1 MEDNFGPG
9 ILGGVVLIDPA
20 TNLPY
25 KAVGSGGG
33 GGPVSWG
40 DILGDLNDQED
51 LFNALNTLSSLIG
64 NVDDKL
70 HSEGTTG
77 NFVAVQSADGSV
89 GDSGYAPEDFATSA
103 QGVLSESAVQPNDL
117 SDVATSGSYNDLTN
131 KPSIP
136 NPEDFATAAQ
146 GVLAEAAI
154 PSTEKG
160 AVGGVATLDGAQK
173 LPASQLPDMAVTEFL
188 GEVANQT
195 AMLALSGE
203 KGDWCIRTDT
213 GTVWVIA
220 GAAPSSLGSWRQLS
234 YPTAPVTSVA
244 GRTGIV
250 TLTKTDV
257 SLDLVDNTADSAKP
271 VSGPQAT
278 ALAGK
283 LPQSLSGDPA
293 RFRGVY
299 ETAPESLPDP
309 QDGDWIIIL
318 TAPEG

>member
-33 GGPVSWG
+33 GG
-40 DILGDLNDQED
+40 
-51 LFNALNTLSSLIG
+51 
-64 NVDDKL
+64 
-70 HSEGTTG
+70 
-77 NFVAVQSADGSV
+77 
-89 GDSGYAPEDFATSA
+89 
-103 QGVLSESAVQPNDL
+103 
-117 SDVATSGSYNDLTN
+117 
-131 KPSIP
+131 
-136 NPEDFATAAQ
+136 
-146 GVLAEAAI
+146 
-154 PSTEKG
+154 
-160 AVGGVATLDGAQK
+160 
-173 LPASQLPDMAVTEFL
+173 
-188 GEVANQT
+188 
-195 AMLALSGE
+195 
-203 KGDWCIRTDT
+203 
-213 GTVWVIA
+213 
-220 GAAPSSLGSWRQLS
+220 
-234 YPTAPVTSVA
+234 PVTSVA